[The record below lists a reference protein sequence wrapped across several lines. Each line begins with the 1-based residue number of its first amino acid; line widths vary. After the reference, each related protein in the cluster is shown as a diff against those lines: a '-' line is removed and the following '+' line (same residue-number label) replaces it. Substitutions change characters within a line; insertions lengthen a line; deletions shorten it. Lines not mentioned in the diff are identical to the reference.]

1 MDRPVMPEEHQ
12 KPLID
17 TAVGFMEN
25 NESFTKDEVF
35 AAVRA
40 VPELIVYSDDILRE
54 GVDNIFKLL
63 LNIKFLGELPDGSFE
78 KRKLNP
84 PDEPEATVIEERD
97 GH

>member
-1 MDRPVMPEEHQ
+1 MPDEHQ

-25 NESFTKDEVF
+25 NETFTKDEVL

-40 VPELIVYSDDILRE
+40 LPELTMYSDDILRE
-54 GVDNIFKLL
+54 GVGNIFKLL

-84 PDEPEATVIEERD
+84 LEEPEVTVVEEKD
-97 GH
+97 NH